1 MKEFKL
7 IRKSIARQYER
18 AYDTQITLITEGMYD
33 RPDVGLEHWSTALEG
48 MYERWKQYK
57 QGDISRD
64 IAVRYAIAKMARWT
78 DKRRAAAYA
87 ELSCIE
93 SAPDVDTIDIRV
105 KWSKSRTWGA
115 NPHAEV
121 NVTLDPIDWVERVIC
136 HGKASGYGYDKESTA
151 VAEALNKSDSVLK
164 LLCALKEQALEDGIS
179 DQSPRTVTG
188 VSNRECC
195 GYGAGYSAI
204 PKFEGGVGMSCIMD
218 LFRRCGCETH
228 TGRGCMDDTYWINA
242 PKTEGAAI

>member
-1 MKEFKL
+1 MKEFEL

-18 AYDTQITLITEGMYD
+18 AYDAQITAITEGMYD
-33 RPDVGLEHWSTALEG
+33 MPDVGLEHWSTAL
-48 MYERWKQYK
+48 RWEQYK
-57 QGDISRD
+57 QGDIRRD
-64 IAVRYAIAKMARWT
+64 IAVEYAIARMARWT

-87 ELSCIE
+87 ELGGIE

-105 KWSKSRTWGA
+105 KWSKSRTWGV

-136 HGKASGYGYDKESTA
+136 HGKASGYGYDKESAA
-151 VAEALNKSDSVLK
+151 VAEALNKSESVLK
-164 LLCALKEQALEDGIS
+164 LLCALKEQALEDGTS
-179 DQSPRTVTG
+179 DQSPRTATG

-195 GYGAGYSAI
+195 GYGAGYTAL

-218 LFRRCGCETH
+218 LFRRCGCETR
-228 TGRGCMDDTYWINA
+228 TTRGGRDAAYWVDA
-242 PKTEGAAI
+242 PEQEEVTK